1 VKNPRSCIEVRGRE
15 YLWQKEQR
23 LHIAKRPVY
32 SKEYTFERIRKGNV
46 TTMKRLILFLAIAA
60 IITPAV
66 YPQGQAA
73 DSPRQV
79 KSGEWFQLGT
89 TIKVRAVR
97 GTKVQFN
104 GVKLQGSPVE
114 VLIEFDGGKN
124 SNVAYKLT
132 PDAKSDIYLMK
143 GDQEIAPVAVME
155 DFPSW
160 GADNDKEIEVLN
172 PKESVGNVTLNFS
185 QKGSVSLLFDVPAE
199 QMKPPQNFK
208 LVVNSIKANGAK
220 FSFVVNPL

>member
-1 VKNPRSCIEVRGRE
+1 
-15 YLWQKEQR
+15 
-23 LHIAKRPVY
+23 
-32 SKEYTFERIRKGNV
+32 
-46 TTMKRLILFLAIAA
+46 MKRLILFLATAA

-66 YPQGQAA
+66 YPHGQTA

-89 TIKVRAVR
+89 TIKVRAIR
-97 GTKVQFN
+97 GTKALFN
-104 GVKLQGSPVE
+104 GVKLQGSAVFAE
-114 VLIEFDGGKN
+114 LEFDAGKN
-124 SNVAYKLT
+124 SSVAYKLT
-132 PDAKSDIYLMK
+132 PDAKSDIYLVK
-143 GDQEIAPVAVME
+143 GEQKIFPIAVIE

-172 PKESVGNVTLNFS
+172 PRESVGNVTLNFAL
-185 QKGSVSLLFDVPAE
+185 KGSVSLLFDVPAE

-208 LVVNSIKANGAK
+208 LVVNAIKANGAK